1 MKKILLGGLIAF
13 ILVLGLQ
20 TVKTRR
26 FNAPSSLSA
35 ADTLTKLNTD
45 IDKSRR
51 TAIVRAAEEISPS
64 VVSISVLS
72 RVVASVPF
80 FEDPFFGEFWR
91 EFFPPRLYEREVQ
104 SLGSGV
110 IISRSGYIVTNA
122 HVVKDAESIKVT
134 LPDGRTFDGEI
145 VGIADKFDIA
155 LVKVNGKDLPVAK
168 IGNSDNLLIG
178 EWVIAV
184 GNPFGFLLEDL
195 QPTVTVG
202 VVSALHRTIKG
213 RSERIY
219 RDMIQTDAA
228 INPGNSGGPL
238 VNALGEVIGINTFI
252 FTKSGGS
259 EGIGFAIPINTVM
272 RIVGELKKY
281 GHMREGYLGFTVQ
294 DMDKDLKE
302 AMGYPY
308 TFGVLVNSVDP
319 GGPASGKIHER
330 DIIMTMDNRK
340 IYNTGDFEDITY
352 ALVPEQTI
360 SLKVWRDGKKYMVT
374 VRSAEFKLNEQD
386 IGFGLTVAKVTPAV
400 ADKFGLAVS
409 EGVLV
414 VNIEYGSV
422 FNRLGIEKGDVILAV
437 NGTLIKTPEDLKEV
451 LKNLEP
457 GYVKFLVD
465 RKGQRLWFTGIFRY

>member
-1 MKKILLGGLIAF
+1 MKKVFLSGLI
-13 ILVLGLQ
+13 LVIMVWGGHV
-20 TVKTRR
+20 VKPRDINSSSNL
-26 FNAPSSLSA
+26 NAS
-35 ADTLTKLNTD
+35 DEITKVNTE
-45 IDKSRR
+45 INRSRR
-51 TAIVRAAEEISPS
+51 TAIVRAAEDISPA

-72 RVVASVPF
+72 RVVATVPF

-91 EFFPPRLYEREVQ
+91 EFFPPRFYEREVQ

-110 IISRSGYIVTNA
+110 IISESGYIVTNA

-134 LPDGRTFDGEI
+134 LPDGRTYDGEI

-155 LVKVNGKDLPVAK
+155 LLKVEGKDLPVAR
-168 IGNSDNLLIG
+168 IGNSDDLLIG

-213 RSERIY
+213 RSERVY

-238 VNALGEVIGINTFI
+238 VNALGEIIGINTFI

-272 RIVGELKKY
+272 RIVKELKHY
-281 GHMREGYLGFTVQ
+281 GRMREGYLGFTVQ
-294 DMDKDLKE
+294 DMDRALKE

-308 TFGVLVNSVDP
+308 TYGILVNSVDP
-319 GGPASGKIHER
+319 GGPANDKVHER
-330 DIIMTMDNRK
+330 DIIMTMDERRMF
-340 IYNTGDFEDITY
+340 NTGDFEDITY
-352 ALVPEQTI
+352 ALVPNQKI
-360 SLKVWRDGKKYMVT
+360 KLLIWRDGTKHT
-374 VRSAEFKLNEQD
+374 VILESAEFKLNKQE
-386 IGFGLTVAKVTPAV
+386 IGFGLIVTKVTPAIR
-400 ADKFGLAVS
+400 DKFELAVS
-409 EGVLV
+409 EGVLIV
-414 VNIEYGSV
+414 EIEYGSV
-422 FNRLGIEKGDVILAV
+422 FERLGLRHGDVILAV
-437 NGTLIKTPEDLKEV
+437 NGTITKNPSDLKEI
-451 LKNLEP
+451 LSRLRP
-457 GYVKFLVD
+457 GYIKFLVD

>member
-1 MKKILLGGLIAF
+1 MKKAFISGLILI
-13 ILVLGLQ
+13 ILALGFHI
-20 TVKTRR
+20 VKPRGI
-26 FNAPSSLSA
+26 NAPAPLGA
-35 ADTLTKLNTD
+35 ADTLTKVNTE
-45 IDKSRR
+45 IDESRR
-51 TAIVRAAEEISPS
+51 TAIVRAAEEVSPS

-110 IISRSGYIVTNA
+110 IISESGYIVTNA

-134 LPDGRTFDGEI
+134 LPDGRTFDGKI

-155 LVKVNGKDLPVAK
+155 LIKVDGNNLPVAK
-168 IGNSDNLLIG
+168 IGDSDNLLIG

-213 RSERIY
+213 HSERIY

-238 VNALGEVIGINTFI
+238 VNALGKVIGINTFI

-272 RIVGELKKY
+272 RIVGELKEY

-302 AMGYPY
+302 AMEYPY
-308 TFGVLVNSVDP
+308 TYGVLVNSVDP
-319 GGPASGKIHER
+319 KGPASGKIHER
-330 DIIMTMDNRK
+330 DIIITMDNRK
-340 IYNTGDFEDITY
+340 LFNTGDFEDITY
-352 ALVPEQTI
+352 ALVPDQKI
-360 SLKVWRDGKKYMVT
+360 RLKVWRNGKQYTVT
-374 VRSAEFKLNEQD
+374 VRSIEFKLNEQD
-386 IGFGLTVAKVTPAV
+386 IGFGLTVTKVTPAV

-414 VNIEYGSV
+414 VDIEYGSI
-422 FNRLGIEKGDVILAV
+422 FDRLGIRKGDVILAV
-437 NGTLIKTPEDLKEV
+437 NGTLVKEPGDLKEV
-451 LKNLEP
+451 LRRLKP
-457 GYVKFLVD
+457 GYIKFLID